1 MLEVLGRP
9 SSINVRKVLW
19 TCVEVGLE
27 VRQVPWGAGELS
39 LQSPEFLALNPLGL
53 VPVLRDTATGLVLRE
68 SNTICRY
75 LAARAGRHDLLPAAP
90 TARAEVEMWMDWM
103 ATELNNAWR
112 HAFMG
117 LVRKSPAFQDAEAI
131 AASAAQW
138 NRQMALLEQA
148 LQRTGAHV
156 TPQGFTLA
164 DVVLGLAVH
173 RWFMTPIEHAALP
186 AVAAYYERLGEREGF
201 RLHGRNGMP

>member
-9 SSINVRKVLW
+9 NSINVRKVLW
-19 TCVEVGLE
+19 TCVELGLE
-27 VRQVPWGAGELS
+27 VRHVPWGAGDLS

-53 VPVLRDTATGLVLRE
+53 VPVLRDAASGLVLRE

-75 LAARAGRHDLLPAAP
+75 LAGRSGRHDLLPADP
-90 TARAEVEMWMDWM
+90 TERAGVEMWMDWM

-117 LVRKSPAFQDAEAI
+117 LVRKSPAHQDAEAI
-131 AASAAQW
+131 AASARSW
-138 NRQMALLEQA
+138 NRQMGVLEQA
-148 LQRTGAHV
+148 LQRTGAFV
-156 TPQGFTLA
+156 TPLGFTLA

-173 RWFMTPIEHAALP
+173 RWFMTPIERADLP
-186 AVAAYYERLGEREGF
+186 AVSAYYERLTERPGF
-201 RLHGRNGMP
+201 RQHGRNGIP